1 MTEPATPQ
9 SANPTPENSAA
20 PGVEIPAELFDA
32 PPAPDPL
39 AEALEKVAALEA
51 EMAKT
56 KDAALRAM
64 ADAENMRKRAER
76 EIAEREKYAVSKF
89 AKSLLDVADNRR
101 RALDNV
107 SAEARAADPSLA
119 KLVEGVE
126 LTEREL
132 LQAFER
138 NGVVKVEL
146 AGKPFD
152 PSIAQ
157 AVAQV
162 DAPGHAAGTV
172 VQVFQPG
179 YTLHGRI
186 LREAMVT
193 VAKGAP
199 PAAGI
204 DTVA

>member
-1 MTEPATPQ
+1 MTDPVHTPPPE
-9 SANPTPENSAA
+9 NPTTPSID
-20 PGVEIPAELFDA
+20 IPAEMFE
-32 PPAPDPL
+32 APDPL
-39 AEALEKVAALEA
+39 AEALAKVAALEA

-76 EIAEREKYAVSKF
+76 EILEREKYAVSGF
-89 AKSLLDVADNRR
+89 AKALLGVADNLR

-107 SAEARAADPSLA
+107 SPDARAADPSLA

-138 NGVVKVEL
+138 NGVVKVDL

-152 PSIAQ
+152 PAIAQ

-162 DAPGHAAGTV
+162 DSPQHAPGTV

-179 YTLHGRI
+179 YTIQGRI

-193 VAKGAP
+193 VAKGPP
-199 PAAGI
+199 PASI

>member
-9 SANPTPENSAA
+9 PENPTTPS
-20 PGVEIPAELFDA
+20 VEIPAELFEA
-32 PPAPDPL
+32 PAPADPLADPL
-39 AEALEKVAALEA
+39 AEALAKVAAIEA

-89 AKSLLDVADNRR
+89 AKSLLDVADNLR

-107 SAEARAADPSLA
+107 SAEALAADPSLA
-119 KLVEGVE
+119 KLVAGVE

-152 PSIAQ
+152 PAIAQ

-162 DAPGHAAGTV
+162 DSPNQAAGTV

-199 PAAGI
+199 AAGI